1 VKLRSTVAIVTTTM
15 SCVAVVIAVGLVIL
29 TSALSQFTA
38 RLETSVERV
47 RLLMELESHALEA
60 GRDSGAFAPDAINEI
75 VGRLPHSSDSQFSS
89 NAQKLAA
96 EIELAA
102 NAATPTDRRSQMAA
116 AMTLLRDV
124 VQREDREARRVATL
138 AASWHRV
145 MSIVAVGGV
154 SVLLLG
160 FVVPLIW
167 FRQHALQPLVDVA
180 DALERFA
187 AGDRGVRAPQV
198 GPSEIRRVAASFNDM
213 ARALQHQHERQ
224 LAFVGGIAHDLRNPL
239 STLRV
244 AAALLQRQPHEV
256 IRLGVRITH
265 QIDHLERLVNDLL
278 DRTRIEA
285 GQLELRRELIDL
297 RHVIDRVVDEQRT
310 LNPTRVFNVIMPDHP
325 ALVSCDLVRIEQVI
339 QNLLSNAVKYSADS
353 IDIEIRMSQ
362 ADSSTTVSVIDRGVG
377 VEPADRERLFQ
388 PFMRGENVGRVGG
401 IGLGLSV
408 TKKIV
413 EGHSGRIEVVSTPN
427 AGSTF
432 VVHLPLAAA
441 NPSQPTHRR
450 SSVSTSTNSVNP
462 THALQSPAPR

>member
-1 VKLRSTVAIVTTTM
+1 MTCLAVAF
-15 SCVAVVIAVGLVIL
+15 AVGLVVL
-29 TSALSQFTA
+29 TSALGQFTA

-60 GRDSGAFAPDAINEI
+60 GRDDGTLDPDAISEI
-75 VGRLPHSSDSQFSS
+75 VGRLPQSSDSQFSR
-89 NAQKLAA
+89 NAHKLAG

-102 NAATPTDRRSQMAA
+102 SAASPTDRRSQIAA

-124 VQREDREARRVATL
+124 VHREDREARRVAAL

-145 MSIVAVGGV
+145 MSIVAVVGV

-167 FRQHALQPLVDVA
+167 FRQHALQPLVGVA
-180 DALERFA
+180 DAIERFA
-187 AGDRGVRAPQV
+187 AGDRAVRAPQV
-198 GPSEIRRVAASFNDM
+198 GPSEFRRVATSFNEM
-213 ARALQHQHERQ
+213 AGALQHQHERQ

-244 AAALLQRQPHEV
+244 AAALLQRQPHDV
-256 IRLGVRITH
+256 IPLGERVTR
-265 QIDHLERLVNDLL
+265 QIDQLERLVNDLL

-285 GQLELRRELIDL
+285 GQLELCPELIDL
-297 RHVIDRVVDEQRT
+297 RRVIGRVVDEQRI
-310 LNPTRVFNVIMPDHP
+310 LNPTRVFNVTMPNRP
-325 ALVSCDLVRIEQVI
+325 ALVSCDVVRIEQVV

-353 IDIEIRMSQ
+353 IDIDTRISQ
-362 ADSSTTVSVIDRGVG
+362 ADSSAIVSVIDRGVG
-377 VEPADRERLFQ
+377 VEPADRQRLFQ

-408 TKKIV
+408 AKKIV
-413 EGHSGRIEVVSTPN
+413 EGHRGQIEVFSSPG

-432 VVHLPLAAA
+432 VVHLPLAAVDPASIVGLDA
-441 NPSQPTHRR
+441 NEA
-450 SSVSTSTNSVNP
+450 SSTC
-462 THALQSPAPR
+462 